1 MLEIVMKAVL
11 NTTSVKTQKNVKKF
25 YVHLEMILLVRNV
38 LYNFF
43 LCLSLNLSTIFQT
56 IIWWKYVWDQGYYIH
71 INTNNISWHPP
82 QGNHISHR
90 QPQGLPG
97 SISSPRSRRQNG
109 SKMVSNVRSCTIY
122 WKREENG
129 ANKNIS
135 TFLDQGQW
143 YD

>member
-1 MLEIVMKAVL
+1 MELIKTMLEIVMKAVL

-90 QPQGLPG
+90 QPQGQLPG
-97 SISSPRSRRQNG
+97 SIYHQREAGDLETKWKQNG
-109 SKMVSNVRSCTIY
+109 VKCQKLYNLLKERG
-122 WKREENG
+122 KRC
-129 ANKNIS
+129 
-135 TFLDQGQW
+135 Q
-143 YD
+143 

>member
-43 LCLSLNLSTIFQT
+43 LCLSLNLSYIFQT

-82 QGNHISHR
+82 PGNHISHR
-90 QPQGLPG
+90 QPQGFPG
-97 SISSPRSRRQNG
+97 SISSPRSRRLG
-109 SKMVSNVRSCTIY
+109 DKMEAKWCQMSEVVQFIE
-122 WKREENG
+122 RER
-129 ANKNIS
+129 KTVPIK
-135 TFLDQGQW
+135 TFLHF
-143 YD
+143 

>member
-11 NTTSVKTQKNVKKF
+11 NTTSVKTKKNVKKF

-43 LCLSLNLSTIFQT
+43 LCLSLNLSYIFQT

-82 QGNHISHR
+82 PGNHISHR
-90 QPQGLPG
+90 QPQGFPG
-97 SISSPRSRRQNG
+97 SISSPRSRRLG
-109 SKMVSNVRSCTIY
+109 DKMEAKWCQMSEVVQFIE
-122 WKREENG
+122 RER
-129 ANKNIS
+129 KTVPIK
-135 TFLDQGQW
+135 TFLHF
-143 YD
+143 